1 MKPPGGRWG
10 PVPGGPLSIAESHQI
25 NEKSF
30 SLGASLTTKTALGD
44 YTLKAG
50 PWVLDLQGKPY
61 SVMTG
66 MSVQEFAHSEYLKG
80 GVRFSYSQWYHADLS

>member
-10 PVPGGPLSIAESHQI
+10 PVPGGSQSIAESHQI
-25 NEKSF
+25 NEESF
-30 SLGASLTTKTALGD
+30 SLGASLTTETALGD

-61 SVMTG
+61 SVMSG

-80 GVRFSYSQWYHADLS
+80 RVRFSYSQWYHADLA

>member
-1 MKPPGGRWG
+1 MKPPGGSWG
-10 PVPGGPLSIAESHQI
+10 PVPEDSQSIVESHQI

-30 SLGASLTTKTALGD
+30 SLGASLTTETALGD

-50 PWVLDLQGKPY
+50 PWVFDLKGKPY

-66 MSVQEFAHSEYLKG
+66 MSVQEFARSEYLKG
-80 GVRFSYSQWYHADLS
+80 RVRLAYSQ